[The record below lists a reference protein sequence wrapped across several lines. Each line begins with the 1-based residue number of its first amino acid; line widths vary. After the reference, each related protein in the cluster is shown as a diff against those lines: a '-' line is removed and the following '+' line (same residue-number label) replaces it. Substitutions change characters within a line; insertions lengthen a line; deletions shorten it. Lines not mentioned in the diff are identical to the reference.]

1 MSILSDNMRYL
12 RAQLQFS
19 QQKVADNL
27 IITRGRYA
35 KYEDGAS
42 EPPIEILLK
51 ISKYFKISIDL
62 LVSIDIRKYPL
73 DEIIKLPDN
82 RIVLPIK
89 VDTSGENRIEIIP
102 HKASMGYLSGYSDP
116 EYIENLQQILEIKQR
131 WAE

>member
-51 ISKYFKISIDL
+51 ISKYFKMN
-62 LVSIDIRKYPL
+62 VE
-73 DEIIKLPDN
+73 EIFQLEDN
-82 RIVLPIK
+82 
-89 VDTSGENRIEIIP
+89 D
-102 HKASMGYLSGYSDP
+102 
-116 EYIENLQQILEIKQR
+116 
-131 WAE
+131 